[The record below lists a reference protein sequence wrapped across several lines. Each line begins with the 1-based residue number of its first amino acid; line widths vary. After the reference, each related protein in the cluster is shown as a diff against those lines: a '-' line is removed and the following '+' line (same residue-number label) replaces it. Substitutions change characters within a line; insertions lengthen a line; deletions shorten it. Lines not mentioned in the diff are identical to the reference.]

1 MKQKLIDFYKEYV
14 ANGSNVSEHAV
25 KNGVTNTDCVLMVK
39 MGEKYLSEQK

>member
-1 MKQKLIDFYKEYV
+1 MKQKLIEFYNEYV
-14 ANGSNVSEHAV
+14 ATGSNVADHAE